1 MSVHFTEKEL
11 RDSQRMA
18 RNCMQVLVRSIVDH
32 PDMGFAFLLK
42 MLEHLDS
49 ARGLMEESVRE
60 LQKMGLGPEERGLGN

>member
-1 MSVHFTEKEL
+1 
-11 RDSQRMA
+11 
-18 RNCMQVLVRSIVDH
+18 MQVLVRSIVDH

-60 LQKMGLGPEERGLGN
+60 LQKMGLGPEERNLGN